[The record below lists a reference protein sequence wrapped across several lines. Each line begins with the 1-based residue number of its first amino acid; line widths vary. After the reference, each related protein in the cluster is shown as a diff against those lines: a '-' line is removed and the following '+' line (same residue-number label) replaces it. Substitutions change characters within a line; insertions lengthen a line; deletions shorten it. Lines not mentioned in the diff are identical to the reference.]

1 MANIKPLVSRS
12 VVVDCEP
19 LSFITGET
27 SAFGQHNEPRLFSD
41 SCTIFGVE
49 IPKALF
55 AIDGGQ
61 QINDV
66 TSPTAACTL
75 TAFDLAG
82 PQMAAGLTFQIRC
95 AISPALRTELE
106 TAISAVR
113 KGDASDNTIKF
124 GTWNENQEF
133 KNDDVW
139 APAMC
144 PPSGMV
150 LTPIS
155 NDDFDLDLGD
165 GHFMGGST
173 VSCELAPIM
182 GMNFQIDRKSF
193 DATALDVVHALSTE
207 KGQYALLS
215 IDESAAS

>member
-1 MANIKPLVSRS
+1 MANIKPLVPRS

-19 LSFITGET
+19 LSFTTGHKT
-27 SAFGQHNEPRLFSD
+27 AFGQHNEPRLFCD

-55 AIDGGQ
+55 CIDGGQ
-61 QINDV
+61 EISDV
-66 TSPTAACTL
+66 TDATAACTL
-75 TAFDLAG
+75 TEFKLAG
-82 PQMAAGLTFQIRC
+82 PQMAAGLSFTIQC
-95 AISPALRTELE
+95 PISPALRTELE

-113 KGDASDNTIKF
+113 KGDSSDNTIKF

-139 APAMC
+139 GPAMQ
-144 PPSGMV
+144 PPASMV

-155 NDDFDLDLGD
+155 NSDFGLILGD

-173 VSCELAPIM
+173 VSCELAPVM
-182 GMNFQIDRKSF
+182 GDGFQIDRKSF
-193 DATALDVVHALSTE
+193 DAAALDVVHALSTE

-215 IDESAAS
+215 IDESAGS